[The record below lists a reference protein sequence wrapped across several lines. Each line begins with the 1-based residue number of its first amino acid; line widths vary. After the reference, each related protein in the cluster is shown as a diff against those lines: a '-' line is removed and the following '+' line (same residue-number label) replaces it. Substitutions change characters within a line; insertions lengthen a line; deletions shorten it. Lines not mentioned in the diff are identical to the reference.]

1 MQTLGDSRAAE
12 YMKGRKTL
20 EINPEHP
27 IVQALK
33 QKVDSDASG
42 AKVSKVAC
50 HVHWHLLWAAQ
61 TQCQMMKRLSTDVL
75 KLLAIP

>member
-12 YMKGRKTL
+12 YMKGKKTL

-42 AKVSKVAC
+42 AKVRNP
-50 HVHWHLLWAAQ
+50 
-61 TQCQMMKRLSTDVL
+61 TSTDQCFEAMF
-75 KLLAIP
+75 LAWASFARVS

>member
-12 YMKGRKTL
+12 YMKGKKTL

-42 AKVSKVAC
+42 AKVRDSG
-50 HVHWHLLWAAQ
+50 VHIQYMWRKQTLRGPGSCAGSLHAAWA
-61 TQCQMMKRLSTDVL
+61 
-75 KLLAIP
+75 P

>member
-12 YMKGRKTL
+12 YMKGKKTL

-42 AKVSKVAC
+42 AKVGYPDSVDQ
-50 HVHWHLLWAAQ
+50 HFWPRYL
-61 TQCQMMKRLSTDVL
+61 
-75 KLLAIP
+75 LLAL

>member
-12 YMKGRKTL
+12 YMKGKKTL

-33 QKVDSDASG
+33 QKVDNDASG
-42 AKVSKVAC
+42 AKVNC
-50 HVHWHLLWAAQ
+50 IQVHQA
-61 TQCQMMKRLSTDVL
+61 
-75 KLLAIP
+75 